1 VTTWSL
7 KMDGIII
14 EPYLTKVCDL
24 LFPVIEKLL
33 NTVQKQCKQ
42 VVESQVCNLVTS
54 CLNMITI
61 YLNKDVI

>member
-1 VTTWSL
+1 
-7 KMDGIII
+7 
-14 EPYLTKVCDL
+14 VCDL